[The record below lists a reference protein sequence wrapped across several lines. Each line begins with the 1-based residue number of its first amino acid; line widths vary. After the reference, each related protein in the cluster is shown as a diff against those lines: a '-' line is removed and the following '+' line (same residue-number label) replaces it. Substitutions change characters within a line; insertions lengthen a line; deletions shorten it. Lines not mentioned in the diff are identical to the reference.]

1 MEEIKLSA
9 ASLRG
14 SLHRETGAPCQDQTA
29 LLREGGVAAAAL
41 ADGAGSMAHSHI
53 GARAAAGAVAAL
65 LCRRFEELFPMAEGE
80 LGRQVLGTARAA
92 LAATG
97 LPLEELGC
105 TLLFYACGGGR
116 FLAGHLGDGLMAL
129 VQGEDCRPLSL
140 PENGENPSETWFVTS
155 PDALEH
161 LRLLRGDQGPG
172 PGTVLLMSDGASG
185 LLLEKRSLTLSPACR
200 RLAQWAEE
208 YSSGEMAEI
217 LEDNLREVLS
227 QGTHDDLSIA
237 ILHWNKEEEPDD

>member
-1 MEEIKLSA
+1 
-9 ASLRG
+9 
-14 SLHRETGAPCQDQTA
+14 
-29 LLREGGVAAAAL
+29 
-41 ADGAGSMAHSHI
+41 
-53 GARAAAGAVAAL
+53 
-65 LCRRFEELFPMAEGE
+65 MAEGE
-80 LGRQVLGTARAA
+80 LGRQVLGTALAA

-161 LRLLRGDQGPG
+161 LRLLRGDQGLRPAAGKAQPHPFPRLPPPG
-172 PGTVLLMSDGASG
+172 PVGGGIFLRGDGRNPGGQPPGGAFPG
-185 LLLEKRSLTLSPACR
+185 DP
-200 RLAQWAEE
+200 
-208 YSSGEMAEI
+208 
-217 LEDNLREVLS
+217 
-227 QGTHDDLSIA
+227 
-237 ILHWNKEEEPDD
+237 